1 MLALDVALSN
11 ACCERLLSPG
21 KLHTWSR
28 KFCHA
33 QPEAWSL
40 RPGAWSLNPEAWGL
54 RLEAWR
60 PGSLRPQA
68 WGLRPE
74 GWSLGLDIAWPSWKP
89 KRTDCQQASGAA
101 FAWSDVSVALTSAI
115 ASIVE
120 KSLVRFVKSMLSNAT
135 FSDKLPKASA
145 TVFTHCQICVAKNTF
160 PMSNANC
167 SGKKS

>member
-21 KLHTWSR
+21 KLHTWSP
-28 KFCHA
+28 KFYHA

-68 WGLRPE
+68 WGLRPQ
-74 GWSLGLDIAWPSWKP
+74 GWSLGLDIAWPSWKQ
-89 KRTDCQQASGAA
+89 KRTDCQQASSAA
-101 FAWSDVSVALTSAI
+101 FAWSAVSVAWNSAI
-115 ASIVE
+115 ASIVV
-120 KSLVRFVKSMLSNAT
+120 KSFVRFVESRLSYAN
-135 FSDKLPKASA
+135 FSHKFPKASA
-145 TVFTHCQICVAKNTF
+145 TVFTRDY
-160 PMSNANC
+160 
-167 SGKKS
+167 